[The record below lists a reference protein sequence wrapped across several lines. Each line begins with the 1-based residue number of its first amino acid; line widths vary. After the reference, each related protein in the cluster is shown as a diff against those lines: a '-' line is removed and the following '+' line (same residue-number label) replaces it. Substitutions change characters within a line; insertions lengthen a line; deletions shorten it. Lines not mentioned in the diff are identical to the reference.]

1 MHRRDLLKVG
11 LGASLA
17 ALAPTPVRSLDA
29 DSSPKPPD
37 FLADL
42 PQRLC
47 VFTDHVDD
55 LGFSYVEVAK
65 QYGTLGYGPDLT
77 VRGGGVVPPERVV
90 EELPKAVDAF
100 RDAGVPVP
108 MISTSIND
116 LADPLARPTLETM
129 HRLGIRYYKLGYMH
143 YHDVAKWE
151 SELSAAAAQLAKLG
165 AVGQEFDVTA
175 GIHNHS
181 GASIGGPLWDVPLLL
196 DEVNSPAICSYFD
209 PAHGTLEGANFGWK
223 IGFQRLI
230 GRIGMLAVKDFVWEK
245 SDGGWRSRWCPLG
258 EGLVKWPEFF
268 DMLAK
273 TDFRGPIS
281 VHIEYPIPGSTPA
294 ERFDNCL
301 AAAQRDTSYV
311 VAQLQ
316 RAYGHT
322 S

>member
-1 MHRRDLLKVG
+1 MEITMHRRDFLNAG
-11 LGASLA
+11 LGASIA
-17 ALAPTPVRSLDA
+17 ALMPTSARTASAASRDV
-29 DSSPKPPD
+29 
-37 FLADL
+37 LATL

-55 LGFSYVEVAK
+55 LGFSYADVAK
-65 QYGTLGYGPDLT
+65 QYGVLGYGPDLT

-100 RDAGVPVP
+100 RTAGVPVP

-116 LADPLARPTLETM
+116 LADPLARPTLKTM
-129 HRLGIRYYKLGYMH
+129 HQLGIRYYKLGYIH
-143 YHDVAKWE
+143 YHDVAEWQ
-151 SELSAAAAQLAKLG
+151 SDLNAAATQLSKLAAAG
-165 AVGQEFDVTA
+165 KELGVTG

-245 SDGGWRSRWCPLG
+245 SDGGWRSKWCPLG
-258 EGLVKWPEFF
+258 QGLVKWPEFF

-273 TDFRGPIS
+273 TDFNGPIS
-281 VHIEYPIPGSTPA
+281 VHIEFPIAGTTPV

-301 AAAQRDTSYV
+301 AAAQRELEFVRS
-311 VAQLQ
+311 QLA
-316 RAYGHT
+316 RAYGHA
-322 S
+322 